1 MPHLFSPA
9 FKEYAKGRLYQDVI
23 EELLA
28 MAQHSPLPSAPA
40 EPNPSV
46 DILKAAHDAQ
56 LAEIADLRAQVQAL
70 QDKLKK
76 KFKVILED

>member
-28 MAQHSPLPSAPA
+28 MVQHSPIPSAPA
-40 EPNPSV
+40 EPDPS
-46 DILKAAHDAQ
+46 LLALQEAHDAH

-76 KFKVILED
+76 KFKVIMED